1 MNLTYK
7 IISGFYDLIDVI
19 YFRKD
24 GINPRNAIVDCIPD
38 KKIRVLDIC
47 AGTATNSIMIAEKRK
62 KASVVGIDLSKDMLR
77 IANEKIRSLEISNLK
92 VKYADATNISLKDN
106 SVDIILISL
115 VLHELSKE
123 LADKIL
129 SEAGRILKP
138 DGKVIVLE
146 WEQPTDLLKRVLF
159 LPIHLL
165 EPKGFHNFLHNDKKR
180 YFAEHGYNISTMK
193 HCDYSCVYELVKL

>member
-24 GINPRNAIVDCIPD
+24 VTNPRKAIVNYIPD
-38 KKIRVLDIC
+38 EKVRVLDIC
-47 AGTATNSIMIAEKRK
+47 TGTASNSILIAKQKRK
-62 KASVVGIDLSKDMLR
+62 AKVLGIDISKDMLR
-77 IANEKIRSLEISNLK
+77 IANEKIQKSGVKNLK
-92 VKYADATNISLKDN
+92 AKYADATNTKLGTG
-106 SVDIILISL
+106 SVDIIVISL
-115 VLHELSKE
+115 VLHELSKD

-146 WEQPTDLLKRVLF
+146 WEQPTDFLKKVLF
-159 LPIHLL
+159 LPLLLL
-165 EPKGFHNFLHNDKKR
+165 EPKGFRKFLHNDKKS
-180 YFAEHGYNISTMK
+180 YFAEHGFNVKSMK
-193 HCDYSCVYELVKL
+193 HCDYSCVYELTK